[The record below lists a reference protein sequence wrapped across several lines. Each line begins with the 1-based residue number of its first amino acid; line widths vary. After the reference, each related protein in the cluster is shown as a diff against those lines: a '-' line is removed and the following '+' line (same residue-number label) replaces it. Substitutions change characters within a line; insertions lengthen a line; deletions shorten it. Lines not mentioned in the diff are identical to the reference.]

1 MKKYSI
7 INNDEDHTG
16 KIEDGVSSLQLLSC
30 YNEADSRIALHTSK
44 SRANVVVVLKDR
56 HFEAWLVI
64 LRAQYQKN
72 VLKYD
77 KNIYVDIETIW
88 KYLGTLPVE
97 IYCNAMHL

>member
-1 MKKYSI
+1 MGKTRQILSTCLFFLKNMKKYSI

-56 HFEAWLVI
+56 HFEAWL
-64 LRAQYQKN
+64 
-72 VLKYD
+72 
-77 KNIYVDIETIW
+77 
-88 KYLGTLPVE
+88 
-97 IYCNAMHL
+97 